1 MGDVVDGSVPGLG
14 RLLSEEL
21 ARWPVGS
28 AGVVV
33 LDGEVVLGSAGAPG
47 PFPWASVT
55 KLLTALVVLHAADE
69 GAVDLDEPAGPPG
82 ATVRHLL
89 SHASGLSLDGE
100 KVMAPP
106 GRRRIYSNRG
116 TELAAEHLERR
127 TGRPFGE
134 ELAERVLGPLG
145 MAGTRLQ
152 GSPAHGAHGPVR
164 DLARLG
170 RELLAPRWFPPGL
183 LRTATRTSFEGLAG
197 VLPGFGRQDPNDW
210 GLGFEIRGRKRP
222 HWTSPDNDPSTFGHF
237 GQSGSFL
244 WVDPEHSLA
253 CVAAGDTPFGPWA
266 AEAWPRLSTRVLDAA
281 AVQRRRAHGAGEDL
295 R

>member
-1 MGDVVDGSVPGLG
+1 MADTTNGSVPGLG

-33 LDGEVVLGSAGAPG
+33 LDAEGVLGSAGDPG

-55 KLLTALVVLHAADE
+55 KLLTALTVLHAAHE
-69 GAVDLDEPAGPPG
+69 GVLDLDGPAGPPG

-89 SHASGLSLDGE
+89 SHAAGLSLEGD

-116 TELAAEHLERR
+116 IELAAEHLER
-127 TGRPFGE
+127 TVGRPFGE
-134 ELAERVLGPLG
+134 ELDERVLGPLG

-152 GSPAHGAHGPVR
+152 GSPAHGAHGPVA
-164 DLARLG
+164 DLAGLG
-170 RELLAPRWFPPGL
+170 RELLEPRWFPADLIRG
-183 LRTATRTSFEGLAG
+183 ATRTSFEGLAG

-210 GLGFEIRGRKRP
+210 GLGFEVRGRKAP
-222 HWTSPDNDPSTFGHF
+222 HWTSPANAPTAFGHF

-244 WVDPEHSLA
+244 WVDPERSVSCA
-253 CVAAGDTPFGPWA
+253 AAGDTAFGPWA
-266 AEAWPRLSTRVLDAA
+266 AEAWPRLSSTVLDA
-281 AVQRRRAHGAGEDL
+281 VGPHTRGGRRG
-295 R
+295 

>member
-1 MGDVVDGSVPGLG
+1 MDEAGNDTGPGLG
-14 RLLSEEL
+14 RLLAEEL

-28 AGVVV
+28 AGVAVV
-33 LDGEVVLGSAGAPG
+33 DAGAVLASAGDPG

-55 KLLTALVVLHAADE
+55 KLLTALTVLHAADE
-69 GAVDLDEPAGPPG
+69 GAVDLDAPAGPPG

-89 SHASGLSLDGE
+89 AHASGLSLEGE
-100 KVMAPP
+100 KVMSPP

-116 TELAAEHLERR
+116 IELAAEHLEHR
-127 TGRPFGE
+127 TGRPFGV

-145 MAGTRLQ
+145 LTGTRLQ

-164 DLARLG
+164 DLGRLG
-170 RELLAPRWFPPGL
+170 QELLAPRRLPERV
-183 LRTATRTSFEGLAG
+183 LRAATRTSFEGLAG

-210 GLGFEIRGRKRP
+210 GLGFEIRGRKTP
-222 HWTSPDNDPSTFGHF
+222 HWTSPGNAPSTFGHF

-253 CVAAGDTPFGPWA
+253 CAAAGDTAFGPWA
-266 AEAWPRLSTRVLDAA
+266 AEAWPRLSTGVLETAA
-281 AVQRRRAHGAGEDL
+281 RLRRRPREAEDAP

>member
-1 MGDVVDGSVPGLG
+1 MDDAGNGHAPGLG
-14 RLLSEEL
+14 RLLAEEL
-21 ARWPVGS
+21 ARWPVGA

-33 LDGEVVLGSAGAPG
+33 LDGDGVLASAGDPG

-55 KLLTALVVLHAADE
+55 KLLTALAVLSAADE
-69 GAVDLDEPAGPPG
+69 GVVDLDEPAGPPG

-89 SHASGLSLDGE
+89 SHASGLSLEGE
-100 KVMAPP
+100 KVMAQP

-116 TELAAEHLERR
+116 IELAAEHLERR
-127 TGRPFGE
+127 TGRPFDE

-145 MAGTRLQ
+145 VAGTRLR

-170 RELLAPRWFPPGL
+170 RELLEPRRFPAAL

-210 GLGFEIRGRKRP
+210 GLGFEIRGRKAP
-222 HWTSPDNDPSTFGHF
+222 HWTSPDNAPTTFGHF

-244 WVDPEHSLA
+244 WVDPEHALA
-253 CVAAGDTPFGPWA
+253 CAAAGDTPFGPWA
-266 AEAWPRLSTRVLDAA
+266 AEAWPRLATTVLAA
-281 AVQRRRAHGAGEDL
+281 APPRPHPAGGDA